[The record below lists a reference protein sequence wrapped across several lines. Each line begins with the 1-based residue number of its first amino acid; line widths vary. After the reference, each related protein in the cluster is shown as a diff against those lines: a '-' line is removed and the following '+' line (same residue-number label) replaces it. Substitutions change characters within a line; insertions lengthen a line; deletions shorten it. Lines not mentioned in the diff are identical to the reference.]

1 MLKRLL
7 SHRVRHVMTFSQ
19 RAERKGGSW
28 LELLKMRGHER
39 TGTRPEKWEEE
50 QRGSL
55 PVDPPI
61 CILLLLAQD
70 LGQLNC

>member
-1 MLKRLL
+1 
-7 SHRVRHVMTFSQ
+7 MTFSQ
-19 RAERKGGSW
+19 RAERKGGSQ
-28 LELLKMRGHER
+28 LELLKMKGQERR
-39 TGTRPEKWEEE
+39 TGTRPENWEEE

-61 CILLLLAQD
+61 RILLLLAQD